1 MKSVY
6 STPLDEYEQELEDF
20 LNKGDYVS
28 ASKDELAKTKQIF
41 KEAAD
46 NYFKFKKNKSITLR
60 VEGEDL
66 TKVKVKAQKHGIPYQ
81 RIINMLIN
89 GYANNRIKLAI

>member
-1 MKSVY
+1 MKRIY
-6 STPLDEYEQELEDF
+6 SKPIDKYEEELEAF
-20 LNKGDYVS
+20 LNKGVYVPV
-28 ASKDELAKTKQIF
+28 EIQ
-41 KEAAD
+41 
-46 NYFKFKKNKSITLR
+46 KNKSITLR

>member
-1 MKSVY
+1 MKKII
-6 STPLDEYEQELEDF
+6 LDKYEREIQKAL
-20 LNKGDYVS
+20 KRGDYVPVENQEES
-28 ASKDELAKTKQIF
+28 LLELQ
-41 KEAAD
+41 EAAK

-66 TKVKVKAQKHGIPYQ
+66 TKVKVRAQKHGIPYQ

-89 GYANNRIKLAI
+89 GYVNNRIKLAI

>member
-1 MKSVY
+1 MKKVI
-6 STPLDEYEQELEDF
+6 LDKYEKEIQKAL
-20 LNKGDYVS
+20 KRGDYVPVENQEES
-28 ASKDELAKTKQIF
+28 LLELQ
-41 KEAAD
+41 EAAN

-66 TKVKVKAQKHGIPYQ
+66 TKMKVKAQKHGIPYQ

-89 GYANNRIKLAI
+89 GYANGRIKLAI

>member
-1 MKSVY
+1 MKKVI
-6 STPLDEYEQELEDF
+6 LDKYEREIQKAL
-20 LNKGDYVS
+20 KRGDYVPVENQEES
-28 ASKDELAKTKQIF
+28 IMELQ
-41 KEAAD
+41 EAAK

>member
-1 MKSVY
+1 MQKIY
-6 STPLDEYEQELEDF
+6 SKPLDKYEEELEKF
-20 LNKGDYVS
+20 LNKGVYVPVENQEES
-28 ASKDELAKTKQIF
+28 LMELQ
-41 KEAAD
+41 EAAK